1 MKRIILMAAALVS
14 ACSFLAADLTAKS
27 SVKFPKVPNKGR
39 TAIVAHRGF
48 WDCDEA
54 KHSENSIQSLRL
66 AQEYGLWGSECDI
79 QLTSDDVPIVF
90 HNNNVEGVR
99 IWDHPWSSFEAH
111 RLPNG
116 EKIPT
121 LDEYLVQARKS
132 KTTILVIEL
141 KKQLNTS
148 REDRLLDLTFE
159 KLHQYGLY
167 NPKRVIFI
175 TFSKHMCERIAK
187 EAPKFVNQ
195 YLNGELA
202 PAQLREL
209 DINGFDYETTV
220 VKNNPGWTA
229 DAHKLGMSVNVW
241 TVNKADEMRWY
252 IDNGVDAITTNDPLL
267 LRRLLGSNEFRK
279 ARKFRRD

>member
-1 MKRIILMAAALVS
+1 MKRIVIFAAALFG
-14 ACSFLAADLTAKS
+14 ACSFLSADISAKS

-99 IWDHPWSSFEAH
+99 IWDHPWSAFEAH

-121 LDEYLVQARKS
+121 LDEYLVQAGKS

-141 KKQLNTS
+141 KEQLNEA

-159 KLHQYGLY
+159 KLRQHKLY
-167 NPKRVIFI
+167 SPKRVIFI

-195 YLNGELA
+195 YLNGELS
-202 PAQLREL
+202 PAELRDL
-209 DINGFDYETTV
+209 GINGFDYQDKVMKKIPE
-220 VKNNPGWTA
+220 WTA
-229 DAHKLGMSVNVW
+229 AAHGLGMSVNVW
-241 TVNKADEMRWY
+241 TVNKAEDMRWFVA
-252 IDNGVDAITTNDPLL
+252 NGVDAITTNDPLL
-267 LRRLLGSNEFRK
+267 LRQLLGSNEFRK
-279 ARKFRRD
+279 ARKFRKE